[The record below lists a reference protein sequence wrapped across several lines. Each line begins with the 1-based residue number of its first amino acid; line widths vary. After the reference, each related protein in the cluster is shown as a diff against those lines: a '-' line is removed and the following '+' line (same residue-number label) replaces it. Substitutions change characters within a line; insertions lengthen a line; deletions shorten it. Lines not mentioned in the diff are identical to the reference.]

1 MKEDKYQIT
10 AKAQYVNLLLL
21 HDELKYFDS
30 VLVNPVA
37 DIKDWLDK
45 LRATRSIFLTLNNV
59 KDAADRLQISG
70 SSELLT
76 KTRNIKR
83 SLLFANHF
91 RNRGIGHLDDILLK
105 RAVQWHPQI
114 FYEAGK
120 ENELLRTTEAHRAVI
135 ESCINS
141 FLDKD
146 GKQKVFGHE
155 IDLMYPPD
163 AKEFFNYLYDLVN
176 EAIDWLQFSK
186 ATLFEGIELHVED
199 EVQELAA
206 IASRTNFN
214 LKEETVLEYS
224 KVEMNSN
231 FQAAIKTLE
240 KHGADSELLD
250 LLKQMLKT

>member
-21 HDELKYFDS
+21 DDELKYFDN
-30 VLVNPVA
+30 VLVKPVT
-37 DIKDWLDK
+37 DIKDWLSK
-45 LRATRSIFLTLNNV
+45 LRATRSVFLTLNNV
-59 KDAADRLQISG
+59 KDATDTLQISQ
-70 SSELLT
+70 SIEFVT
-76 KTRNIKR
+76 KTRNIKK
-83 SLLFANHF
+83 SLFFANHF
-91 RNRGIGHLDDILLK
+91 RNKGIGHLDDILLK

-114 FYEAGK
+114 FHEGGK
-120 ENELLRTTEAHRAVI
+120 ENELLRTAESHRAVI

-163 AKEFFNYLYDLVN
+163 AEEFFGYLYNLVN
-176 EAIDWLQFSK
+176 EVIDWLKFSK
-186 ATLFEGIELHVED
+186 STLFESIELHAED
-199 EVQELAA
+199 QIKELAA

-224 KVEMNSN
+224 KTEMDSN
-231 FQAAIKTLE
+231 FQKAIKTIE
-240 KHGADSELLD
+240 EFGVDSEVLD
-250 LLKQMLKT
+250 FLKQMLKT